1 MKRIAA
7 AVIGFVTVLSLGVAS
22 NLYFEATCKAVEQ
35 EVNKAIRE
43 ARSGDYTAAA
53 TSATAAEE
61 LWADRRKTLSFTVN
75 HGFLYEIDTRI
86 TGLAA
91 LSTEDA
97 KEEFLA
103 TAEQATEALAYV
115 RREK

>member
-7 AVIGFVTVLSLGVAS
+7 AVIAFVAVLSVGIVS
-22 NLYFEATCKAVEQ
+22 NLYFDTTCKAVEQ
-35 EVNKAIRE
+35 ELGEAIRQ

-53 TSATAAEE
+53 TSASKAEE
-61 LWADRRKTLSFTVN
+61 FWVSRRKLLSFTVN

-91 LSTEDA
+91 LSTHDA

-103 TAEQATEALAYV
+103 SAEQATEALAYV